1 MWLTRPL
8 TGLPAHAAILA
19 ALLASSSAQAG
30 NGALQP
36 QVLNETIQ
44 IRFDPERQET
54 KVAGHVAP
62 GLCFSIRL
70 PQEWRV
76 RTSGPK
82 TKLETASSYAELEL
96 GFRSAH
102 ELRHMPQP
110 DLASRDAAVLQRD
123 YEDLLGR
130 PAQSVSLAA
139 SVAGVTRWSAT
150 WIDIHLPAAS
160 HAMTVET
167 FIVPLSSEWIL
178 ELSLS
183 NVDKRESYDALM
195 QTLLAEL
202 NVQGGAACG
211 G

>member
-8 TGLPAHAAILA
+8 LGLPARA
-19 ALLASSSAQAG
+19 ALLSALVASSSAQAG
-30 NGALQP
+30 NGALHP
-36 QVLNETIQ
+36 QTLNETIQ
-44 IRFDPERQET
+44 VRFDPERQET
-54 KVAGHVAP
+54 QVAGRVEP
-62 GLCFSIRL
+62 GLCFSFRL
-70 PQEWRV
+70 PQEWRA
-76 RTSGPK
+76 RLDGPK
-82 TKLETASSYAELEL
+82 TRLETASSHAEFEL
-96 GFRSAH
+96 GLRSAR

-139 SVAGVTRWSAT
+139 SIAGATRWSAT

-183 NVDKRESYDALM
+183 NVEKRESYDALM

-202 NVQGGAACG
+202 NVQGAAACG